1 MMDPTESPYDGIDD
15 DEYQRQLILL
25 RQQNALY
32 MKNRLK
38 QQRQDEKASPNTS
51 DDGTSAPSLD
61 DLPPVPSVS
70 SNMSSDISTP
80 DSAAAK
86 PKIKKLDPKLVGM
99 SVGFKNLYSGKEDR
113 HGRFQWQD
121 KIPEDVLKPA
131 EDAETQKWALIIRH
145 VKVYND
151 PRKTLGIHSIVVQS
165 PLLKKLL
172 EGVLA
177 GYPGVTVGL
186 QRLEFSG
193 RFEPLIHRFS
203 ELKAAIREL
212 KATVGVE
219 VNGHTDRGKGADAAN
234 WEDLSD
240 SKATRIAHAEGEKQA
255 SADPLLVTAA
265 TDSENVDTNETAAGT
280 KAEESNANATPTTD
294 KDEDDSADNDALKL
308 EHAQLLHDVLLGEFQ
323 TLLDSSQDMKA
334 KAVVTYEYLW
344 TIFQPGTM
352 VYARQDGQ
360 ERVFRLKSGKYGVD
374 KNENPV
380 FWCTVQF
387 VDYDGNRFGYK
398 VMNINVSGFSG
409 TRPISSLSVFPLHF
423 HSDQAQLRER
433 LVARGSKVENFAGTH
448 YKHYEGIGW
457 KLDSF
462 GEKER
467 FSVKGRIIIDAL
479 GWNRYLSFPAP
490 VYRDKLL
497 TCYLDTIPTTR
508 PLSLP

>member
-1 MMDPTESPYDGIDD
+1 
-15 DEYQRQLILL
+15 
-25 RQQNALY
+25 
-32 MKNRLK
+32 MKTRLK
-38 QQRQDEKASPNTS
+38 QQRQDEKTSPDSS

-61 DLPPVPSVS
+61 DLPPVPPVS
-70 SNMSSDISTP
+70 SNMSSNISTP
-80 DSAAAK
+80 DSVTTK

-121 KIPEDVLKPA
+121 KIPEDVLKPV

-172 EGVLA
+172 EVVLA

-193 RFEPLIHRFS
+193 KFEPLIHRFS
-203 ELKAAIREL
+203 ELKAAIQEL
-212 KATVGVE
+212 KATVGAKVD
-219 VNGHTDRGKGADAAN
+219 GHTDGVKETDAAN
-234 WEDLSD
+234 GEDLSD
-240 SKATRIAHAEGEKQA
+240 PSVAETDHAEGGKKA
-255 SADPLLVTAA
+255 SADPLLTTIA
-265 TDSENVDTNETAAGT
+265 TDSEDVGANKTASGIET
-280 KAEESNANATPTTD
+280 EELHTNATSTAEKD
-294 KDEDDSADNDALKL
+294 KDASTDDDAPKL
-308 EHAQLLHDVLLGEFQ
+308 EHAELLHDVLLGEFQ

-398 VMNINVSGFSG
+398 VMNISVSGFTG
-409 TRPISSLSVFPLHF
+409 TRPISSLSAFPIQF
-423 HSDQAQLRER
+423 HSDQAQLQER
-433 LVARGSKVENFAGTH
+433 LVARGSKVEGFAGTH

-479 GWNRYLSFPAP
+479 GWNRFLSLL
-490 VYRDKLL
+490 VSSYRDGLL
-497 TCYLDTIPTTR
+497 TCYADIIPTTR
-508 PLSLP
+508 PMSLP